1 MVTFIFYEGI
11 ITPPSEIG
19 AIRDLML
26 YGQIFCNKEYEY
38 LLEAEPCNKDIYYR
52 WLKTTHLYDYI
63 TDIVTPE
70 EQVSGLRISESKT
83 ADPYVKLERITFNN
97 LQNILTIFF

>member
-26 YGQIFCNKEYEY
+26 YGQIFCKREYEY
-38 LLEAEPCNKDIYYR
+38 LLETESYNKDIYYR

-70 EQVSGLRISESKT
+70 EQVTGLRISETKT

>member
-1 MVTFIFYEGI
+1 MVTFIFDEGI

-26 YGQIFCNKEYEY
+26 YGQIFCKRQYEY
-38 LLEAEPCNKDIYYR
+38 LLEAESYNKDIYYR

-63 TDIVTPE
+63 TEIVTPE
-70 EQVSGLRISESKT
+70 EQVSGLRISETKT

>member
-26 YGQIFCNKEYEY
+26 YGEIFCNKEYEY
-38 LLEAEPCNKDIYYR
+38 LLEAEPHNKDIYYR

-70 EQVSGLRISESKT
+70 EQVSGLRISETKT